1 MAAGGERFQR
11 TLPFCLLTSQ
21 LFLDAGQKRVGLL
34 ALLGALGGSVV
45 QGRLITPGCVQLG
58 VFFLK
63 GLNRCLLRGKV
74 GLELGDALG

>member
-1 MAAGGERFQR
+1 MATDGERLQR
-11 TLPFCLLTSQ
+11 ALPFRLFTSQ
-21 LFLDAGQKRVGLL
+21 LLLDAGQKRVDLL
-34 ALLGALGGSVV
+34 ALLGAFGDFVV